1 MRDPQ
6 PQAVRVGA
14 VTAVACPDPESRGD
28 LAGRLRRSGY
38 DVRKTPHFLVCRSPS
53 GRRAML
59 LHTFDEATVDED
71 LAPLVAGEL
80 GPLGVLASARAY
92 GDALFA
98 VVASTS
104 PPGLCCPGCGRLHL
118 DNPAIWRRY
127 CVNSLDR
134 LRPLIAGAGAESAT
148 SHLGQFA
155 AVYRRVIELRVGGS
169 LLDVGTNLGL
179 LPVLVAEGATGVAVV
194 GCDSRPE
201 SVGCAADLAAAAG
214 SRATFVLGDVLSPDF
229 GAIGRFDTVTAVH
242 LLEHLA
248 EDELPRALANLLAA
262 TARRLIVAVPYEDP
276 VQPLYGHRQ
285 AFTPAKLD
293 AWGRWCAGRLEG
305 GAFRREE
312 VSGGLLVADRAPFAA
327 YDELR

>member
-1 MRDPQ
+1 MTTR
-6 PQAVRVGA
+6 PQAVRVGQLI
-14 VTAVACPDPESRGD
+14 AVAHPDAESRND
-28 LAGRLRRSGY
+28 LAGRLRSRGY
-38 DVRKTPHFLVCRSPS
+38 EARGTPHFVVCRRPA
-53 GRRAML
+53 GGRAML
-59 LHTFDEATVDED
+59 LHTFDETTVDED
-71 LAPLVAGEL
+71 LAPLVAEEL
-80 GPLGVLASARAY
+80 GLATAQAY

-104 PPGLCCPGCGRLHL
+104 PPALFCPGCGRLHL

-134 LRPLIAGAGAESAT
+134 LRPLIAGARVGDET

-155 AVYRRVIELRVGGS
+155 AVYRRVIDSLVGGS

-179 LPVLVAEGATGVAVV
+179 LPVLVAEGAAGVAVV

-201 SVGCAADLAAAAG
+201 SVGCAADLAAATG

-229 GAIGRFDTVTAVH
+229 PAVGRFDTVTAVH

-248 EDELPRALANLLAA
+248 EDELPRALANLLSASA
-262 TARRLIVAVPYEDP
+262 GRLIVAVPYEDP

-285 AFTPAKLD
+285 AFTPEKLA
-293 AWGRWCAGRLEG
+293 AWGRWCVERLGG

-312 VSGGLLVADRAPFAA
+312 VHGGLLVVDRAA
-327 YDELR
+327 